1 MPTFKLQQFEKEYI
15 NIAAVINECQLYE
28 VINVSD
34 LIYTIGADEHAEK
47 TGKLLKF
54 KKATIQDE
62 TASVAI
68 TLYNELVDLVKIES
82 LTM

>member
-15 NIAAVINECQLYE
+15 NIAVVINECQLYE
-28 VINVSD
+28 VINVSG
-34 LIYTIGADEHAEK
+34 LIYTIGADENAEK

-62 TASVAI
+62 TASIAI
-68 TLYNELVDLVKIES
+68 TFYNELVDLAKIKS
-82 LTM
+82 PTM